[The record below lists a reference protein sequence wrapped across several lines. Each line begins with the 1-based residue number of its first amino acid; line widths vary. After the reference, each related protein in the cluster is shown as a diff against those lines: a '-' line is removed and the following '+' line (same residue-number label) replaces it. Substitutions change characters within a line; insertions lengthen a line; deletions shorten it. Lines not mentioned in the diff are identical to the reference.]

1 MYHVVKFTINVDC
14 FIAASTNNLAL
25 NKQATQSSDWSS
37 SLAPHKAV
45 DGDVTT
51 YSCTVKESNNYW
63 SVDLGMEAMID
74 HLYIKNIYALSGG
87 GLFIWQTQT
96 ELHHHNIQDAILT
109 HWDRDKITAI
119 FQTTLSNVFSWMIMH
134 EFRLKCHWCL
144 FQGVQLTVFQYWF
157 KQWGGDITM
166 WGHISLFELM
176 LRLIFGQDVCKVFLI
191 HAFL

>member
-45 DGDVTT
+45 DGDVNT

-119 FQTTLSNVFSWMIMH
+119 FQTTLSNVFSWM
-134 EFRLKCHWCL
+134 KCINSDWDVIDNCSKESNKQYSSIGSNNGEETSQCEVIFHCL
-144 FQGVQLTVFQYWF
+144 N
-157 KQWGGDITM
+157 
-166 WGHISLFELM
+166 
-176 LRLIFGQDVCKVFLI
+176 
-191 HAFL
+191 